1 MTKKLEIYQ
10 CPNCGNT
17 IEVVLEGIGELV
29 CCGQKMNLL
38 TPKTIEDKE
47 NQEKHLPYFEKT
59 ENEFLIKIGETEH
72 TMEEE
77 HYIQFI
83 EAISKDKK
91 YIKRKYL
98 NPKEEPVLKLKCL
111 DKGDLSAIEYCNVH
125 GLWENKFSS

>member
-1 MTKKLEIYQ
+1 MTKKLEIYR

-17 IEVVLEGIGELV
+17 IEVVLAGIGELV
-29 CCGQKMNLL
+29 CCGQKMTLL

-59 ENEFLIKIGETEH
+59 ENEILIKIGETEH
-72 TMEEE
+72 PMEDE

-98 NPKEEPVLKLKCL
+98 NPKEEPLLKLKCL
-111 DKGDLSAIEYCNVH
+111 DKGDLSAIEYCNIH
-125 GLWENKFSS
+125 GLWKNEFSS